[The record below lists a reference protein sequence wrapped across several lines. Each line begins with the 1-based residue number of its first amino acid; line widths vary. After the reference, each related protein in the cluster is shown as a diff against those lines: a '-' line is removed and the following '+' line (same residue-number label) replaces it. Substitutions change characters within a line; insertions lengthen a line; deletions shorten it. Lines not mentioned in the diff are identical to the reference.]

1 MINLKKNAVLPKW
14 FNGMLYDQGG
24 KVTNPFSGQ
33 SCELTNTELS
43 MYDFIRGSNYLM
55 ERGQGSVKM
64 QNEFRK
70 GLDWFR
76 RSNAEAYY
84 VLLD

>member
-1 MINLKKNAVLPKW
+1 MKKESILPLPKW
-14 FNGMLYDQGG
+14 FTGQLYDKGG
-24 KVTNPFSGQ
+24 KVTNPFSGD
-33 SCELTNTELS
+33 SYELEAGELS
-43 MYDFIRGSNYLM
+43 MYDFIMGSNYLM
-55 ERGQGSVKM
+55 ERGQGYVKM

>member
-1 MINLKKNAVLPKW
+1 MKKESILPLPKW
-14 FNGMLYDQGG
+14 FTGQLYDKGG
-24 KVTNPFSGQ
+24 KVTNPFSGD
-33 SCELTNTELS
+33 SYELEAGELS
-43 MYDFIRGSNYLM
+43 MYYFIMGSNYLM

>member
-1 MINLKKNAVLPKW
+1 M
-14 FNGMLYDQGG
+14 
-24 KVTNPFSGQ
+24 
-33 SCELTNTELS
+33 
-43 MYDFIRGSNYLM
+43 GSNYLM